1 MTWLT
6 WICVGY
12 VIGFGVTLLAFAIPR
27 RHRKVCRCGLPL
39 INPNWCS
46 GGHGQS
52 KR

>member
-12 VIGFGVTLLAFAIPR
+12 VIGFGVTLLAFAIPKR
-27 RHRKVCRCGLPL
+27 
-39 INPNWCS
+39 I
-46 GGHGQS
+46 HGKP